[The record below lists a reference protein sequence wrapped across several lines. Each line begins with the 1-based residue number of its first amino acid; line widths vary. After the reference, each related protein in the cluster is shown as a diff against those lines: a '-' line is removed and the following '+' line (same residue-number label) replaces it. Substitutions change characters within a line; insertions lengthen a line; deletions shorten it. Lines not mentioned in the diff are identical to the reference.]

1 MMELIEKKETKEE
14 CRLPRNIRQIG
25 EPGQDIKILIEDY
38 AYTYL
43 HQLAEANMTCM
54 KTAILTGRTEEPGRI
69 YIQGAF
75 EIDMGQEPGKWF
87 SNEHW
92 RDIFQTVQ
100 DWFEGMEVLGWYLAN
115 PGFPNVLTEELRG
128 IHNRHFPGDQYV
140 FFQMDV
146 LENEEIFYHRGE
158 SGLSPLCGYYIYY
171 EKNDRM
177 QAFMSQQ
184 RGGAGIEPEGVLKDR
199 AAIRFRNVMQEKKAQ
214 NVQKKTMAFLYT
226 ACTFLVMVILVI
238 GVTMINNY
246 DRMANM
252 ENTINQIS
260 ESLDRPGEDPDSLE
274 AAVEEENQY
283 ALEAGTEAAEQAQA
297 GSEEGDAQQAQAGF
311 EEGNTEQAQTDSG
324 ERSAQQAQDDS
335 GEKTAEQPERPSD
348 AEEEVQEVM
357 SQAVREPEQY
367 QVQVGDTLLGICRSR
382 YGEEDMVDKICELN
396 GLDDSDKIYVGQTI
410 VLP

>member
-1 MMELIEKKETKEE
+1 MMELIEKKDTKEE
-14 CRLPRNIRQIG
+14 NKLPRNIRQIG
-25 EPGQDIKILIEDY
+25 EPGQGMKILIEDY

-43 HQLAEANMTCM
+43 HQLAEGNMTCM
-54 KTAILTGRTEEPGRI
+54 KTAVLAGRMEEPGRI

-75 EIDMGQEPGKWF
+75 EIDMGQEQGKWF

-92 RDIFQTVQ
+92 RDIFQTIQ
-100 DWFEGMEVLGWYLAN
+100 DWFEGMEVVGWFLSN
-115 PGFPNVLTEELRG
+115 PGFPTVLTEELRNLHG
-128 IHNRHFPGDQYV
+128 RHFPGDQHV

-146 LENEEIFYHRGE
+146 LENEEVFYQRGE
-158 SGLSPLCGYYIYY
+158 SGLTPLCGYYIYY
-171 EKNDRM
+171 EKNNQM
-177 QAFMSQQ
+177 QTFMSQQ
-184 RGGAGIEPEGVLKDR
+184 RGGAGIEPEGILKDR

-260 ESLDRPGEDPDSLE
+260 ESLDKPEEESLEDAAVKENQQALADEEEHAESAAEPEESSAAEPGESS
-274 AAVEEENQY
+274 
-283 ALEAGTEAAEQAQA
+283 AAELA
-297 GSEEGDAQQAQAGF
+297 EETSAA
-311 EEGNTEQAQTDSG
+311 ESG
-324 ERSAQQAQDDS
+324 EASA
-335 GEKTAEQPERPSD
+335 AES
-348 AEEEVQEVM
+348 EEVQEVL
-357 SQAVREPEQY
+357 SQSVREPEQY
-367 QVQVGDTLLGICRSR
+367 RVKEGDTLLHICRDR
-382 YGEEDMVDKICELN
+382 YGDEDMVEKICELN